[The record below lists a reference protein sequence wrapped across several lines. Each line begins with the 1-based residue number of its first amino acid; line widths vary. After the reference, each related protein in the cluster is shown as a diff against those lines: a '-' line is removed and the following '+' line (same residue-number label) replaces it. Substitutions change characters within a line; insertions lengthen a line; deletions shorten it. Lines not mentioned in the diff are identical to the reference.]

1 MLADDLCRSSSLAS
15 ASPVAGGV
23 WLGVARDIAGIL
35 GTTYASLGPVIM
47 GAIGPAG
54 LFYINASILLMGC
67 GTCLLIARDTTGVT
81 LR

>member
-1 MLADDLCRSSSLAS
+1 
-15 ASPVAGGV
+15 
-23 WLGVARDIAGIL
+23 
-35 GTTYASLGPVIM
+35 M